1 MAVQFIFRS
10 KSLQRLFLLSASHF
24 FPSSLS
30 GQRLSPTHTPTT
42 QRLFLLSATHSA
54 PIKYRHLYTT
64 PYTPEK
70 TNIPLKN
77 RKVKSTI
84 PIRAL
89 DDEETE
95 KPNISD
101 KTGAFTSQVTLFLLY
116 NFPIHV
122 KFTIFLLWVTL
133 YLAIFA

>member
-1 MAVQFIFRS
+1 MAVQFIYRS

-54 PIKYRHLYTT
+54 PIKDRHLYTT
-64 PYTPEK
+64 PYTSEK

-77 RKVKSTI
+77 RTRVKITI

-89 DDEETE
+89 EM
-95 KPNISD
+95 